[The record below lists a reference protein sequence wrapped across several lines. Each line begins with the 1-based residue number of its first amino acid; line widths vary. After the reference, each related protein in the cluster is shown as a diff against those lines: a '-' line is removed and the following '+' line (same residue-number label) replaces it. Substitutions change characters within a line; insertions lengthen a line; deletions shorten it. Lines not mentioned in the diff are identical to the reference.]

1 MSNLL
6 FNIRFG
12 TYHLTLTRNWKLS
25 YSQNQAQVNWKRNEP
40 ETWSRFAI
48 YAAFGKHF

>member
-12 TYHLTLTRNWKLS
+12 TYHWQLTRDWSMSFKHNPA
-25 YSQNQAQVNWKRNEP
+25 QAKWRDSHVPWHWFQ
-40 ETWSRFAI
+40 A
-48 YAAFGKHF
+48 YCLFGKHL

>member
-12 TYHLTLTRNWKLS
+12 SYHWQLTRDWKFDVFH
-25 YSQNQAQVNWKRNEP
+25 NEIHDKRTREFK
-40 ETWSRFAI
+40 WFVI
-48 YAAFGKHF
+48 YCLFGKHL